1 MIRIFLAIEGAVNRL
16 IGHAASIFLV
26 VAAASAFFQVITRFV
41 FEQPSTWSEALTR
54 TCLIWMVFL
63 GITIAFRHGA
73 LVAVDLLYRSVSGA
87 WRETLR
93 KFITLNSVV
102 LLGVILW
109 FGVAMTWR
117 VRFQTLAGLEI
128 SIGWAYAAL
137 PVGAF
142 FSLLAV
148 IAHYLDHRAAEPGTV
163 ELEGAA
169 G

>member
-1 MIRIFLAIEGAVNRL
+1 MIRIFLRVEGAINRL
-16 IGHAASIFLV
+16 IGHAASACLV
-26 VAAASAFFQVITRFV
+26 VAAVSAFYQVVTRFV

-73 LVAVDLLYRSVSGA
+73 LVAIDLAYRSVSG
-87 WRETLR
+87 RLQTLLQG
-93 KFITLNSVV
+93 FITLGSIS

-109 FGVAMTWR
+109 FGIQMTWR
-117 VRFQTLAGLEI
+117 VRFQTLAGLEVPI
-128 SIGWAYAAL
+128 AWAYAAL

-148 IAHYLDHRAAEPGTV
+148 IAHYIDRRTVGLEEAAT
-163 ELEGAA
+163 
-169 G
+169 

>member
-1 MIRIFLAIEGAVNRL
+1 MIRIFLRVEGAINRL
-16 IGHAASIFLV
+16 IGHAASACLV
-26 VAAASAFFQVITRFV
+26 VAAVSAFYQVVTRFV

-73 LVAVDLLYRSVSGA
+73 LVAIDLAYRSVSG
-87 WRETLR
+87 RLQTLLQG
-93 KFITLNSVV
+93 FITLGSIS

-109 FGVAMTWR
+109 FGIQMTWR
-117 VRFQTLAGLEI
+117 VRFQTLAGLEVPI
-128 SIGWAYAAL
+128 AWAYAAL

-148 IAHYLDHRAAEPGTV
+148 IAHYFDRRTVALEEAAT
-163 ELEGAA
+163 
-169 G
+169 

>member
-1 MIRIFLAIEGAVNRL
+1 MIRIFLAIEGALNRV
-16 IGHAASIFLV
+16 IGHAAAACLV
-26 VAAASAFFQVITRFV
+26 VAAVSAFYQVVTRFV

-73 LVAVDLLYRSVSGA
+73 LVAVDLAYRAASGP
-87 WRETLR
+87 WRTALR
-93 KFITLNSVV
+93 GFITLNSIA

-109 FGVAMTWR
+109 FGVQMAWR

-128 SIGWAYAAL
+128 SIAWAYAAL

-148 IAHYLDHRAAEPGTV
+148 IAHYLDRRDV
-163 ELEGAA
+163 DLEGAA

>member
-1 MIRIFLAIEGAVNRL
+1 MLRIFLAVEGAVNRL
-16 IGHAASIFLV
+16 VEYAAAAFLV
-26 VAAASAFFQVITRFV
+26 VAAVSAFYQVITRFV
-41 FEQPSTWSEALTR
+41 LEQPSTWSEALTR

-73 LVAVDLLYRSVSGA
+73 LVAVDLA
-87 WRETLR
+87 WRSSRGRWRPLLR
-93 KFITLNSVV
+93 GFITLNSVV

-109 FGVAMTWR
+109 FGIQMSWR

-128 SIGWAYAAL
+128 SIAWAYAAL
-137 PVGAF
+137 PAGAF

-148 IAHYLDHRAAEPGTV
+148 IAHYFDHREV
-163 ELEGAA
+163 ELEGAS

>member
-1 MIRIFLAIEGAVNRL
+1 MIRIFLRVESAINRV
-16 IGHAASIFLV
+16 IGHAASACLV
-26 VAAASAFFQVITRFV
+26 VAAVSAFYQVVTRFI

-73 LVAVDLLYRSVSGA
+73 LVAIDLAYRSVSG
-87 WRETLR
+87 RLQTLLQG
-93 KFITLNSVV
+93 FITLSSIS

-109 FGVAMTWR
+109 FGIQMTWR
-117 VRFQTLAGLEI
+117 VRFQTLAGLEVPI
-128 SIGWAYAAL
+128 AWAYAAL

-148 IAHYLDHRAAEPGTV
+148 IAHYIDRRTVGLEEAAT
-163 ELEGAA
+163 
-169 G
+169 

>member
-1 MIRIFLAIEGAVNRL
+1 MIRIFLRVEEVINQV
-16 IGHAASIFLV
+16 IGHAASACLV
-26 VAAASAFFQVITRFV
+26 VAAVSAFYQVITRFI

-73 LVAVDLLYRSVSGA
+73 LVAIDLAYRSVSGR
-87 WRETLR
+87 WQTLLQG
-93 KFITLNSVV
+93 FITLGSVT

-109 FGVAMTWR
+109 FGIQMTWR
-117 VRFQTLAGLEI
+117 VRFQTLAGLEVPI
-128 SIGWAYAAL
+128 AWAYAAL

-148 IAHYLDHRAAEPGTV
+148 IAHYIDHRTV
-163 ELEGAA
+163 GLEETAT
-169 G
+169 

>member
-1 MIRIFLAIEGAVNRL
+1 MIRIFLRAEEVINRV
-16 IGHAASIFLV
+16 IGHAASAFLV
-26 VAAASAFFQVITRFV
+26 VAAVAAFFQVITRFI

-73 LVAVDLLYRSVSGA
+73 LVAIDLAYRAASG
-87 WRETLR
+87 RLR
-93 KFITLNSVV
+93 TMLQGFITLGSVT

-109 FGVAMTWR
+109 FGIQMTWR
-117 VRFQTLAGLEI
+117 VRFQTLAGLEVPI
-128 SIGWAYAAL
+128 AWAYAAL

-148 IAHYLDHRAAEPGTV
+148 IAHYFDHRTV
-163 ELEGAA
+163 GLEETAT
-169 G
+169 

>member
-1 MIRIFLAIEGAVNRL
+1 MIRTFLRVEEVINRV
-16 IGHAASIFLV
+16 IGHAASAFL
-26 VAAASAFFQVITRFV
+26 VAAALAAFYQVITRFI

-73 LVAVDLLYRSVSGA
+73 LVAIDLAYRSVSGR
-87 WRETLR
+87 WQTLLQG
-93 KFITLNSVV
+93 FITLSSIT

-109 FGVAMTWR
+109 FGIQMTWR
-117 VRFQTLAGLEI
+117 VRFQTLAGLEVPI
-128 SIGWAYAAL
+128 AWAYAAL

-148 IAHYLDHRAAEPGTV
+148 IAHYFDHRTV
-163 ELEGAA
+163 GLEETAT
-169 G
+169 

>member
-1 MIRIFLAIEGAVNRL
+1 MIRIFLRVEGAINRL
-16 IGHAASIFLV
+16 IGHAASACLV
-26 VAAASAFFQVITRFV
+26 VAAVSAFYQVVTRFV

-73 LVAVDLLYRSVSGA
+73 LVAIDLAYRSVSGRLQA
-87 WRETLR
+87 LLQG
-93 KFITLNSVV
+93 FITLGSIS

-109 FGVAMTWR
+109 FGIQMTWR
-117 VRFQTLAGLEI
+117 VRFQTLAGLEVPI
-128 SIGWAYAAL
+128 AWAYAAL

-148 IAHYLDHRAAEPGTV
+148 IAHYLDRRTVGLEEAAT
-163 ELEGAA
+163 
-169 G
+169 